1 MLKVLITTASALTL
15 GFAANAQ
22 SSAPLE
28 GDSDFLERAYAD
40 ADVGRSF
47 SYASQWGNGKAYDGT
62 DTSQVFQQRAPV
74 ATVTRT
80 VAAAP
85 VRSVTASSAVQTYV
99 TPVRPAPRQTQPAT
113 KPSPPVVNTLRTVT
127 RPAPAMRGTTSART
141 VTRSAPLQR
150 TYAPAQRAMPSPLG
164 ELPRAHPGECFA
176 RMKVAAQYDM
186 VPRQIAVAAPYQ
198 RAKLTQAQFGS
209 ETKEVLVKDAH
220 IRYVVTQPKFAVK
233 HEQVI
238 IKPAHDRLEV
248 VPARFSYIA
257 ETVQVS
263 EPRLVWKRGVGLS
276 GVSRQDPRTGD
287 TWCLVEEAGETRSV
301 QKRMVSQPEQ
311 VRRVP
316 IAAQTV
322 SVSRQ
327 VLVQQGGIK
336 QIDVPAEYRDFTVQR
351 MIAPASSGSYNVPE
365 EVDTIMTKTLRT
377 SERFEWVEVL
387 CDTNSGPATIRTLQS
402 ALHQRGL
409 YHGRLDGIMGPQ
421 TRSALVKYQRSAGI
435 RHLGYLTTDTMGS
448 LGIS

>member
-22 SSAPLE
+22 SSAPLA
-28 GDSDFLERAYAD
+28 GDSDYLEQAYAD

-62 DTSQVFQQRAPV
+62 DTSQAFQQRAPV

-85 VRSVTASSAVQTYV
+85 VRTVTASSAVQTYV

-113 KPSPPVVNTLRTVT
+113 KQSPPVVNTLRTVT
-127 RPAPAMRGTTSART
+127 RPAPAMRGTTS
-141 VTRSAPLQR
+141 VAPRPAPAPQR
-150 TYAPAQRAMPSPLG
+150 YAPTQRAMPSPLG

-209 ETKEVLVKDAH
+209 ETEKVLVKDAH
-220 IRYVVTQPKFAVK
+220 IRYVVSQPKFAVK

-248 VPARFSYIA
+248 VPARFSYVA

-287 TWCLVEEAGETRSV
+287 TWCLVEEAGETQTI

-387 CDTNSGPATIRTLQS
+387 CDTNSGPATIKSLQS
-402 ALHQRGL
+402 ALQHRGL
-409 YHGRLDGIMGPQ
+409 YTGRLDGIMGSQ
-421 TRSALVKYQRSAGI
+421 TRAALVKYQRSAGI